1 MFNLHRLFLFIFFS
15 GICFN
20 VIGQNSN
27 KKSDLDSNVNIKV
40 NLGNLLSDDE
50 DAQANADSTIQVF
63 ERNENLLE
71 FTNNW
76 KFKRGDDT
84 LWKEPIYDD
93 SVWEEY
99 SDTIRSNHIKNYT
112 TIVWYRMHFDI
123 DSSLLNRPLALILH
137 LYGSA
142 AEVYLDGRLLKKY
155 GTVASN
161 ISEEEAVFNTNP
173 QPVAVVFSNLNNHVL
188 AIRYSNFHNSSARIS
203 GFNIGENFTIK
214 FKDLNSEIDDS
225 IQTIKKS
232 SLILFV
238 AAVFLTLAIV
248 HLIMFLYYRQKI
260 TNLYYS
266 LYCIGI
272 FIFTFYTYHLLTSSN
287 YSSIAFI
294 SKSLQFLAPL
304 IVVPIVAMLHTIFY
318 HHFRRNL
325 WVLLG
330 LYAVMIVLYLLPFRK
345 IAAILMA
352 VIIITS
358 FVEIFRVIIVSVRKK
373 RDGAWIFALTL
384 LLPVFLGI
392 IISIL
397 PDTITFWG
405 MKFEVKTSN
414 FISVSMLMGLPFSV
428 ALYLA
433 RDFARMGNTLTK
445 QIDEITEL
453 STRTIRQ
460 EQEKKQLLENQ
471 KAMLES
477 EVKERTH
484 EVLEQ
489 KNVIEIKNREVTE
502 SLHYAKRIQ
511 AAILPDIKKIN
522 QSLNDSFI
530 LYLPKDIVSGDFYSF
545 AQRDEK
551 IIVAAADCTGHGVA
565 GAFMSM
571 IGTALLNQIVN
582 EKGITEPSKILTQ
595 LNDGIVTS
603 LKQRE
608 SEMNEGMD
616 IALCT
621 INNKNKTLQYSG
633 ANRPLWL
640 IRKNEFQFYKPNK
653 IPIGGQQYNKAD
665 GFMQHNITL
674 QQGDAIYLFSDG
686 FVDQFGG
693 EFGKKFMTKKFREL
707 LLSIQHLSMNEQKEY
722 LLNTLIK
729 WQGKHDQVDDIL
741 VIGIKIP

>member
-1 MFNLHRLFLFIFFS
+1 MYYLRWLLFLLFFLALFYS
-15 GICFN
+15 AQ
-20 VIGQNSN
+20 GQNSN
-27 KKSDLDSNVNIKV
+27 IKSSQDTTKNIRI
-40 NLGNLLSDDE
+40 NLNHLLSEDE
-50 DAQANADSTIQVF
+50 KEQAEADSVIQQYI
-63 ERNENLLE
+63 NIDNLLE

-76 KFKRGDDT
+76 KVKSGDDT
-84 LWKEPIYDD
+84 LWKEPKFDD
-93 SVWEEY
+93 SAWDEIAD
-99 SDTIRSNHIKNYT
+99 SARDNKNYLS
-112 TIVWYRMHFDI
+112 IVWYRMHFDI
-123 DSSLLNRPLALILH
+123 DSSLLNRPLAFILH

-142 AEVYLDGRLLKKY
+142 AEVYLDGKLLKKF
-155 GTVASN
+155 GTVASDLAG
-161 ISEEEAVFNTNP
+161 EEAVFNANP
-173 QPVAVVFSNLNNHVL
+173 QPIAIVFSKLKDHVL
-188 AIRYSNFHNSSARIS
+188 AIRYSNFHRTSAKIS
-203 GFNIGENFTIK
+203 GFNIGQNFIIK
-214 FKDLNSEIDDS
+214 FKDLNDEINDALL
-225 IQTIKKS
+225 TTKKS
-232 SLILFV
+232 ALTVFV
-238 AAVFLTLAIV
+238 AAIFLTLAIV
-248 HLIMFLYYRQKI
+248 HFIMFLYYRQKI

-272 FIFTFYTYHLLTSSN
+272 FIFAFYTYHLVTSTN
-287 YSSIAFI
+287 YASIAFI

-304 IVVPIVAMLHTIFY
+304 MVVPIVAMLHTIFY
-318 HHFRRNL
+318 QR
-325 WVLLG
+325 
-330 LYAVMIVLYLLPFRK
+330 FRK
-345 IAAILMA
+345 ILWIIIGAYGLMIILYFFTTRNAANLVLVILMM
-352 VIIITS
+352 IS
-358 FVEIFRVIIVSVRKK
+358 FVEILRVILVSVRKK
-373 RDGAWIFALTL
+373 RDGAWIFAMTL
-384 LLPVFLGI
+384 FLPVLLGVVT
-392 IISIL
+392 SIL
-397 PDTITFWG
+397 PDQMSFSG
-405 MKFEVKTSN
+405 MNFEIKPSQFV
-414 FISVSMLMGLPFSV
+414 FASMILGLPFSV

-433 RDFARMGNTLTK
+433 RDFARMGKTLTK
-445 QIDEITEL
+445 QIGEITEL
-453 STRTIRQ
+453 STKTIRQ

-471 KAMLES
+471 KTILEF
-477 EVKERTH
+477 EVKERTR
-484 EVLEQ
+484 EVLDQ

-522 QSLNDSFI
+522 QSLQDLFI

-582 EKGITEPSKILTQ
+582 EKGITEPSEILTQ

-621 INNKNKTLQYSG
+621 INNKSKTLQYSG
-633 ANRPLWL
+633 ANRPLWI
-640 IRKNEFQFYKPNK
+640 IRNNEFQYYKPNK
-653 IPIGGQQYNKAD
+653 IPIGGKQYNKTD

-674 QQGDAIYLFSDG
+674 EQGDSIYLFSDG
-686 FVDQFGG
+686 YVDQFGG
-693 EFGKKFMTKKFREL
+693 DLGKKFMTKKFREL

>member
-1 MFNLHRLFLFIFFS
+1 MYYLRWLLFLLFS
-15 GICFN
+15 LALFYSAQ
-20 VIGQNSN
+20 GQNSN
-27 KKSDLDSNVNIKV
+27 IKSSQDTTKNIRI
-40 NLGNLLSDDE
+40 NLNHLLSEDE
-50 DAQANADSTIQVF
+50 KEQAEADSAIQQYI
-63 ERNENLLE
+63 NIDNLLE

-76 KFKRGDDT
+76 KVKSGDDS
-84 LWKEPIYDD
+84 LWKEPKFDD
-93 SVWEEY
+93 SAWDEIAD
-99 SDTIRSNHIKNYT
+99 SARDNKNYLS
-112 TIVWYRMHFDI
+112 IVWYRMHFDI
-123 DSSLLNRPLALILH
+123 DSSLLNRPLAFILH

-142 AEVYLDGRLLKKY
+142 AEVYLDGKLLKKF
-155 GTVASN
+155 GTVASDLAG
-161 ISEEEAVFNTNP
+161 EEAVFNANP
-173 QPVAVVFSNLNNHVL
+173 QPIAIVFSQLKDHVL
-188 AIRYSNFHNSSARIS
+188 AIRYSNFHRTSAKIS
-203 GFNIGENFTIK
+203 GFNIGQNFIIK
-214 FKDLNSEIDDS
+214 FKDLNDEINDALL
-225 IQTIKKS
+225 TTKKS
-232 SLILFV
+232 ALTVFV
-238 AAVFLTLAIV
+238 AAIFLTLAIV
-248 HLIMFLYYRQKI
+248 HFIMFLYYRQKI

-272 FIFTFYTYHLLTSSN
+272 FIFAFYTYHLVTSTN
-287 YSSIAFI
+287 YASIAFI

-304 IVVPIVAMLHTIFY
+304 MVVPIVAMLHTIFY
-318 HHFRRNL
+318 QR
-325 WVLLG
+325 
-330 LYAVMIVLYLLPFRK
+330 FRK
-345 IAAILMA
+345 ILWIIIGAYGLMIILYFFTTRNAANLVLVILMM
-352 VIIITS
+352 IS
-358 FVEIFRVIIVSVRKK
+358 FVEILRVILVSVRKK
-373 RDGAWIFALTL
+373 RDGAWIFAMTL
-384 LLPVFLGI
+384 FLPVLLGVVT
-392 IISIL
+392 SIL
-397 PDTITFWG
+397 PDQMSFSG
-405 MKFEVKTSN
+405 MNFEIKPSQFV
-414 FISVSMLMGLPFSV
+414 FASMILGLPFSV

-433 RDFARMGNTLTK
+433 RDFARMGKTLTN
-445 QIDEITEL
+445 QIGEITEL
-453 STRTIRQ
+453 STKTIRQ

-471 KAMLES
+471 KTILEF
-477 EVKERTH
+477 EVKERTR
-484 EVLEQ
+484 EVLDQ

-522 QSLNDSFI
+522 QSLQDLFI

-582 EKGITEPSKILTQ
+582 EKGITEPSEILTQ

-621 INNKNKTLQYSG
+621 INNKSKTLQYSG
-633 ANRPLWL
+633 ANRPLWI
-640 IRKNEFQFYKPNK
+640 IRNNEFQYYKPNK
-653 IPIGGQQYNKAD
+653 IPIGGQQYNKTD

-674 QQGDAIYLFSDG
+674 EQGDSIYLFSDG
-686 FVDQFGG
+686 YVDQFGG
-693 EFGKKFMTKKFREL
+693 DLGKKFMTKKFREL

>member
-1 MFNLHRLFLFIFFS
+1 MLNLRWLFLFLFIS

-20 VIGQNSN
+20 VFSQQASENPR
-27 KKSDLDSNVNIKV
+27 LDSNNQIKV

-50 DAQANADSTIQVF
+50 NVETNSDSKIQVF
-63 ERNENLLE
+63 DKNENLLE

-76 KFKRGDDT
+76 KIKPGDDT
-84 LWKEPIYDD
+84 LWKEPGYDD
-93 SVWEEY
+93 SAWEEY
-99 SDTIRSNHIKNYT
+99 SDTTGSTPNKSYS

-142 AEVYLDGRLLKKY
+142 AEIYLNGKLLKKY

-161 ISEEEAVFNTNP
+161 IADEEAVFNTNP
-173 QPVAVVFSNLNNHVL
+173 QPVALVFSHLKNHVL
-188 AIRYSNFHNSSARIS
+188 AIRYSSFHSSSARIS
-203 GFNIGENFTIK
+203 GFNIGQNFSIK
-214 FKDLNSEIDDS
+214 FKDLNTEIDDS

-232 SLILFV
+232 SLLIFM

-248 HLIMFLYYRQKI
+248 HFIMFLYYRQKI

-266 LYCIGI
+266 LYCTGI
-272 FIFTFYTYHLLTSSN
+272 FIFSFYAYHLVTSSN
-287 YSSIAFI
+287 YASIAFI

-304 IVVPIVAMLHTIFY
+304 MVVPIVAMLHTIFY
-318 HHFRRNL
+318 HRFRRNL
-325 WVLLG
+325 WILIG
-330 LYAVMIVLYLLPFRK
+330 FYAVMIVLYFLSFRK
-345 IAAILMA
+345 IATILL
-352 VIIITS
+352 VIIMISS

-373 RDGAWIFALTL
+373 RDGAWIFAITL
-384 LLPVFLGI
+384 LLPVFIGI
-392 IISIL
+392 ISNIL
-397 PDTITFWG
+397 PNNINLLG

-414 FISVSMLMGLPFSV
+414 FVNISMIMGLPFSV

-433 RDFARMGNTLTK
+433 RDFARMGKTLTK

-453 STRTIRQ
+453 STKTIRQ

-471 KAMLES
+471 KAILES
-477 EVKERTH
+477 EVRERTS

-489 KNVIEIKNREVTE
+489 KNVIEVKNREVTE

-511 AAILPDIKKIN
+511 EAILPDLKKIN
-522 QSLNDSFI
+522 QSLNDLFI

-551 IIVAAADCTGHGVA
+551 IIIAAADCTGHGVA

-571 IGTALLNQIVN
+571 IGTALLNQIIN
-582 EKGITEPSKILTQ
+582 EKGITEPSIILNQ
-595 LNDGIVTS
+595 LNDGIINS

-608 SEMNEGMD
+608 SELNEGMD

-621 INNKNKTLQYSG
+621 INNDNKTLQYSG
-633 ANRPLWL
+633 ANRPLW
-640 IRKNEFQFYKPNK
+640 IINKNEFKFYKPNK
-653 IPIGGQQYNKAD
+653 IPIGGQQYNKVD

-674 QQGDAIYLFSDG
+674 QQGDSIYLFSDG
-686 FVDQFGG
+686 YVDQFGG
-693 EFGKKFMTKKFREL
+693 DFGKKFMTKKFREL
-707 LLSIQHLSMNEQKEY
+707 LLSIQHLNMNEQKEY
-722 LLNTLIK
+722 LLNTLIQ

-741 VIGIKIP
+741 VIGIKIS

>member
-1 MFNLHRLFLFIFFS
+1 MYYLRWLLFLLFFLALFYS
-15 GICFN
+15 AQ
-20 VIGQNSN
+20 GQNSN
-27 KKSDLDSNVNIKV
+27 IKSSQDTTKNIRI
-40 NLGNLLSDDE
+40 NLNHLLSEDE
-50 DAQANADSTIQVF
+50 KEQAEADSVIQQYI
-63 ERNENLLE
+63 NIDNLLE

-76 KFKRGDDT
+76 KVKSGDDT
-84 LWKEPIYDD
+84 LWKEPKFDD
-93 SVWEEY
+93 SAWDEIAD
-99 SDTIRSNHIKNYT
+99 SARDNKNYLS
-112 TIVWYRMHFDI
+112 IVWYRMHFDI
-123 DSSLLNRPLALILH
+123 DSSLLNRPLAFILH

-142 AEVYLDGRLLKKY
+142 AEVYLDGKLLKKF
-155 GTVASN
+155 GTVASDLAG
-161 ISEEEAVFNTNP
+161 EEAVFNANP
-173 QPVAVVFSNLNNHVL
+173 QPIAIVFSKLKDHVL
-188 AIRYSNFHNSSARIS
+188 AIRYSNFHRTSAKIS
-203 GFNIGENFTIK
+203 GFNIGQNFIIK
-214 FKDLNSEIDDS
+214 FKDLNDEINDALL
-225 IQTIKKS
+225 TTKKS
-232 SLILFV
+232 ALTVFV
-238 AAVFLTLAIV
+238 AAIFLTLAIV
-248 HLIMFLYYRQKI
+248 HFIMFLYYRQKI

-272 FIFTFYTYHLLTSSN
+272 FIFAFYTYHLVTSTN
-287 YSSIAFI
+287 YASIAFI

-304 IVVPIVAMLHTIFY
+304 MVVPIVAMLHTIFY
-318 HHFRRNL
+318 HR
-325 WVLLG
+325 
-330 LYAVMIVLYLLPFRK
+330 FRK
-345 IAAILMA
+345 ILWIIIGAYGLMIILYFFTTRNAANLVLVILMM
-352 VIIITS
+352 IS
-358 FVEIFRVIIVSVRKK
+358 FVEILRVILVSVRKK
-373 RDGAWIFALTL
+373 RDGAWIFAMTL
-384 LLPVFLGI
+384 FLPVLLGVVT
-392 IISIL
+392 SIL
-397 PDTITFWG
+397 PDQMSFSG
-405 MKFEVKTSN
+405 MNFEIKPSQFV
-414 FISVSMLMGLPFSV
+414 FASMILGLPFSV

-433 RDFARMGNTLTK
+433 RDFARMGKTLTK
-445 QIDEITEL
+445 QIGEITEL
-453 STRTIRQ
+453 STKTIRQ

-471 KAMLES
+471 KTILEF
-477 EVKERTH
+477 EVKERTR
-484 EVLEQ
+484 EVLDQ

-522 QSLNDSFI
+522 QSLQDLFI

-582 EKGITEPSKILTQ
+582 EKGITEPSEILTL

-621 INNKNKTLQYSG
+621 INNKSKTLQYSG
-633 ANRPLWL
+633 ANRPLWI
-640 IRKNEFQFYKPNK
+640 IRNNEFQYYKPNK
-653 IPIGGQQYNKAD
+653 IPIGGQQYNKTD

-674 QQGDAIYLFSDG
+674 EQGDSIYLFSDG
-686 FVDQFGG
+686 YVDQFGG
-693 EFGKKFMTKKFREL
+693 DLGKKFMTKKFREL

>member
-1 MFNLHRLFLFIFFS
+1 MYYLRWLLFLLFS
-15 GICFN
+15 LALFYSAQ
-20 VIGQNSN
+20 GQNSN
-27 KKSDLDSNVNIKV
+27 IKSSQDTTKNIRI
-40 NLGNLLSDDE
+40 NLNHLLSEDE
-50 DAQANADSTIQVF
+50 KEQAEADSVIQQYI
-63 ERNENLLE
+63 NIDNLLE

-76 KFKRGDDT
+76 KVKSGDDS
-84 LWKEPIYDD
+84 LWKEPKFDD
-93 SVWEEY
+93 SAWDEIAD
-99 SDTIRSNHIKNYT
+99 SARDNKNYLS
-112 TIVWYRMHFDI
+112 IVWYRMHFDI
-123 DSSLLNRPLALILH
+123 DSSLLNRPLAFILH

-142 AEVYLDGRLLKKY
+142 AEVYLDGKLLKKF
-155 GTVASN
+155 GTVASDLAG
-161 ISEEEAVFNTNP
+161 EEAVFNANP
-173 QPVAVVFSNLNNHVL
+173 QPIAIVFSKLKDHVL
-188 AIRYSNFHNSSARIS
+188 AIRYSNFHRTSAKIS
-203 GFNIGENFTIK
+203 GFNIGQNFIIK
-214 FKDLNSEIDDS
+214 FKDLNDEINDALL
-225 IQTIKKS
+225 TTKKS
-232 SLILFV
+232 ALTVFV
-238 AAVFLTLAIV
+238 AAIFLTLAIV
-248 HLIMFLYYRQKI
+248 HFIMFLYYRQKI

-272 FIFTFYTYHLLTSSN
+272 FIFAFYTYHLVTSTN
-287 YSSIAFI
+287 YASIAFI

-304 IVVPIVAMLHTIFY
+304 MVVPIVAMLHTIFY
-318 HHFRRNL
+318 QR
-325 WVLLG
+325 
-330 LYAVMIVLYLLPFRK
+330 FRK
-345 IAAILMA
+345 ILWIIIGAYGLMIILYFFTTRNAANLVLVILMM
-352 VIIITS
+352 IS
-358 FVEIFRVIIVSVRKK
+358 FVEILRVILVSVRKK
-373 RDGAWIFALTL
+373 RDGAWIFAMTL
-384 LLPVFLGI
+384 FLPVLLGVVT
-392 IISIL
+392 SIL
-397 PDTITFWG
+397 PDQMSFSG
-405 MKFEVKTSN
+405 MNFEIKPSQFV
-414 FISVSMLMGLPFSV
+414 FASMILGLPFSV

-433 RDFARMGNTLTK
+433 RDFARMGKTLTN
-445 QIDEITEL
+445 QIGEITEL
-453 STRTIRQ
+453 STKTIRQ

-471 KAMLES
+471 KTILEF
-477 EVKERTH
+477 EVKERTR
-484 EVLEQ
+484 EVLDQ

-522 QSLNDSFI
+522 QSLQDLFI

-582 EKGITEPSKILTQ
+582 EKGITEPSEILTQ

-621 INNKNKTLQYSG
+621 INNKSKTLQYSG
-633 ANRPLWL
+633 ANRPLWI
-640 IRKNEFQFYKPNK
+640 IRNNEFQYYKPNK
-653 IPIGGQQYNKAD
+653 IPIGGQQYNKTD

-674 QQGDAIYLFSDG
+674 EQGDSIYLFSDG
-686 FVDQFGG
+686 YVDQFGG
-693 EFGKKFMTKKFREL
+693 DLGKKFMTKKFREL

>member
-1 MFNLHRLFLFIFFS
+1 MYYLRWLLFLLFS
-15 GICFN
+15 LALFYS
-20 VIGQNSN
+20 VEGQNSN
-27 KKSDLDSNVNIKV
+27 IKSSQDTTKNIRI
-40 NLGNLLSDDE
+40 NLNHLLSEDE
-50 DAQANADSTIQVF
+50 KEQAEADSVIQQYI
-63 ERNENLLE
+63 NIDNLLE

-76 KFKRGDDT
+76 KVKSGDDT
-84 LWKEPIYDD
+84 LWKEPKFDD
-93 SVWEEY
+93 SAWDEIAD
-99 SDTIRSNHIKNYT
+99 SARDNKNYLS
-112 TIVWYRMHFDI
+112 IVWYRMHFDI
-123 DSSLLNRPLALILH
+123 DSSLLNRPLAFILH

-142 AEVYLDGRLLKKY
+142 AEVYLDGKLLKKF
-155 GTVASN
+155 GTVASDLAG
-161 ISEEEAVFNTNP
+161 EEAVFNANP
-173 QPVAVVFSNLNNHVL
+173 QPIAIVFSQLKDHVL
-188 AIRYSNFHNSSARIS
+188 AIRYSNFHRTSAKIS
-203 GFNIGENFTIK
+203 GFNIGQNFIIK
-214 FKDLNSEIDDS
+214 FKDLNDEINDALL
-225 IQTIKKS
+225 TTKKS
-232 SLILFV
+232 ALTVFV
-238 AAVFLTLAIV
+238 AAIFLTLAIV
-248 HLIMFLYYRQKI
+248 HFIMFLYYRQKI

-272 FIFTFYTYHLLTSSN
+272 FIFAFYTYHLVTSTN
-287 YSSIAFI
+287 YASIAFI

-304 IVVPIVAMLHTIFY
+304 MVVPIVAMLHTIFY
-318 HHFRRNL
+318 QR
-325 WVLLG
+325 
-330 LYAVMIVLYLLPFRK
+330 FRK
-345 IAAILMA
+345 ILWIIIGAYGLMIILYFFTTRNAANLVLVILMM
-352 VIIITS
+352 IS
-358 FVEIFRVIIVSVRKK
+358 FVEILRVIIVSVRKK
-373 RDGAWIFALTL
+373 RDGAWIFAMTL
-384 LLPVFLGI
+384 FLPVLLGVVT
-392 IISIL
+392 SIL
-397 PDTITFWG
+397 PDQMSFSG
-405 MKFEVKTSN
+405 MNFEIKPSQFV
-414 FISVSMLMGLPFSV
+414 FASMILGLPFSV

-433 RDFARMGNTLTK
+433 RDFARMGKTLTK
-445 QIDEITEL
+445 QIGEITEL
-453 STRTIRQ
+453 STKTIRQ

-471 KAMLES
+471 KTILEF
-477 EVKERTH
+477 EVKERTR
-484 EVLEQ
+484 EVLDQ

-522 QSLNDSFI
+522 QSLQDLFI

-582 EKGITEPSKILTQ
+582 EKDITEPSEILTQ

-621 INNKNKTLQYSG
+621 INNKSKTLQYSG
-633 ANRPLWL
+633 ANRPLWI
-640 IRKNEFQFYKPNK
+640 IRNNEFQYYKPNK
-653 IPIGGQQYNKAD
+653 LPIGGQQYNKTD

-674 QQGDAIYLFSDG
+674 EQGDSIYLFSDG
-686 FVDQFGG
+686 YVDQFGG
-693 EFGKKFMTKKFREL
+693 DLGKKFMTKKFREL

>member
-1 MFNLHRLFLFIFFS
+1 MYYLRWLLFLLFFLALFYS
-15 GICFN
+15 AQ
-20 VIGQNSN
+20 GQNSN
-27 KKSDLDSNVNIKV
+27 IKSSQDTTKNIRI
-40 NLGNLLSDDE
+40 NLNHLLSEDE
-50 DAQANADSTIQVF
+50 KEQAEADSVIQQYI
-63 ERNENLLE
+63 NIDNLLE

-76 KFKRGDDT
+76 KVKSGDDT
-84 LWKEPIYDD
+84 LWKEPKFDD
-93 SVWEEY
+93 SAWDEIAD
-99 SDTIRSNHIKNYT
+99 SARDNKNYLS
-112 TIVWYRMHFDI
+112 IVWYRMHFDI
-123 DSSLLNRPLALILH
+123 DSSLLNRPLAFILH

-142 AEVYLDGRLLKKY
+142 AEVYLDGKLLKKF
-155 GTVASN
+155 GTVASDLAG
-161 ISEEEAVFNTNP
+161 EEAVFNANP
-173 QPVAVVFSNLNNHVL
+173 QPIAIVFSKLKDHVL
-188 AIRYSNFHNSSARIS
+188 AIRYSNFHRTSAKIS
-203 GFNIGENFTIK
+203 GFNIGQNFIIK
-214 FKDLNSEIDDS
+214 FKDLNDEINDALL
-225 IQTIKKS
+225 TTKKS
-232 SLILFV
+232 ALTVFV
-238 AAVFLTLAIV
+238 AAIFLTLAIV
-248 HLIMFLYYRQKI
+248 HFIMFLYYRQKI

-272 FIFTFYTYHLLTSSN
+272 FIFAFYTYHLVTSTN
-287 YSSIAFI
+287 YASIAFI

-304 IVVPIVAMLHTIFY
+304 MVVPIVAMLHTIFY
-318 HHFRRNL
+318 QR
-325 WVLLG
+325 
-330 LYAVMIVLYLLPFRK
+330 FRK
-345 IAAILMA
+345 ILWIIIGAYGLMIILYFFTTRNAANLVLVILMM
-352 VIIITS
+352 IS
-358 FVEIFRVIIVSVRKK
+358 FVEILRVILVSVRKK
-373 RDGAWIFALTL
+373 RDGAWIFAMTL
-384 LLPVFLGI
+384 FLPVLLGVVT
-392 IISIL
+392 SIL
-397 PDTITFWG
+397 PDQMSFSG
-405 MKFEVKTSN
+405 MNFEIKPSQFV
-414 FISVSMLMGLPFSV
+414 FASMILGLPFSV

-433 RDFARMGNTLTK
+433 RDFARMGKTLTK
-445 QIDEITEL
+445 QIGEITEL
-453 STRTIRQ
+453 STKTIRQ

-471 KAMLES
+471 KTILEF
-477 EVKERTH
+477 EVKERTR
-484 EVLEQ
+484 EVLDQ

-522 QSLNDSFI
+522 QSLQDLFI

-582 EKGITEPSKILTQ
+582 EKGITEPSEILTQ

-621 INNKNKTLQYSG
+621 INNKSKTLQYSG
-633 ANRPLWL
+633 ANRPLWI
-640 IRKNEFQFYKPNK
+640 IRNNEFQYYKPNK
-653 IPIGGQQYNKAD
+653 IPIGGQQYNKTD

-674 QQGDAIYLFSDG
+674 EQGDSIYLFSDG
-686 FVDQFGG
+686 YVDQFGG
-693 EFGKKFMTKKFREL
+693 DLGKKFMTKKFREL

>member
-1 MFNLHRLFLFIFFS
+1 MYHLRWLLFLLFFLALFYS
-15 GICFN
+15 AQ
-20 VIGQNSN
+20 GQNSN
-27 KKSDLDSNVNIKV
+27 IKSSQDTTKNIRI
-40 NLGNLLSDDE
+40 NLNHLLSEDE
-50 DAQANADSTIQVF
+50 KEQAEADSVIQQYI
-63 ERNENLLE
+63 NIDNLLE

-76 KFKRGDDT
+76 KVKSGDDT
-84 LWKEPIYDD
+84 LWKEPKFDD
-93 SVWEEY
+93 SAWDEIAD
-99 SDTIRSNHIKNYT
+99 SARDNKNYLS
-112 TIVWYRMHFDI
+112 IVWYRMHFDI
-123 DSSLLNRPLALILH
+123 DSSLLNRPLAFILH

-142 AEVYLDGRLLKKY
+142 AEVYLDGKLLKKF
-155 GTVASN
+155 GTVASDLAG
-161 ISEEEAVFNTNP
+161 EEAVFNANP
-173 QPVAVVFSNLNNHVL
+173 QPIAIVFSKLKDHVL
-188 AIRYSNFHNSSARIS
+188 AIRYSNFHRTSAKIS
-203 GFNIGENFTIK
+203 GFNIGQNFIIK
-214 FKDLNSEIDDS
+214 FKDLNDEINDALL
-225 IQTIKKS
+225 TTKKS
-232 SLILFV
+232 ALTVFV
-238 AAVFLTLAIV
+238 AAIFLTLAIV
-248 HLIMFLYYRQKI
+248 HFIMFLYYRQKI

-272 FIFTFYTYHLLTSSN
+272 FIFAFYTYHLVTSTN
-287 YSSIAFI
+287 YASIAFI

-304 IVVPIVAMLHTIFY
+304 MVVPIVAMLHTIFY
-318 HHFRRNL
+318 QR
-325 WVLLG
+325 
-330 LYAVMIVLYLLPFRK
+330 FRK
-345 IAAILMA
+345 ILWIIIGAYGLMIILYFFTTRNAANLVLVILMM
-352 VIIITS
+352 IS
-358 FVEIFRVIIVSVRKK
+358 FVEILRVILVSVRKK
-373 RDGAWIFALTL
+373 RDGAWIFAMTL
-384 LLPVFLGI
+384 FLPVLLGVVT
-392 IISIL
+392 SIL
-397 PDTITFWG
+397 PDQMSFSG
-405 MKFEVKTSN
+405 MNFEIKPSQFV
-414 FISVSMLMGLPFSV
+414 FASMILGLPFSV

-433 RDFARMGNTLTK
+433 RDFARMGKTLTN
-445 QIDEITEL
+445 QIGEITEL
-453 STRTIRQ
+453 STKTIRQ

-471 KAMLES
+471 KTILEF
-477 EVKERTH
+477 EVKERTR
-484 EVLEQ
+484 EVLDQ

-522 QSLNDSFI
+522 QSLQDLFI

-582 EKGITEPSKILTQ
+582 EKGITEPSEILTQ

-621 INNKNKTLQYSG
+621 INNKSKTLQYSG
-633 ANRPLWL
+633 ANRPLWI
-640 IRKNEFQFYKPNK
+640 IRNNEFQYYKPNK
-653 IPIGGQQYNKAD
+653 IPIGGQQYNKTD

-674 QQGDAIYLFSDG
+674 EQGDSIYLFSDG
-686 FVDQFGG
+686 YVDQFGG
-693 EFGKKFMTKKFREL
+693 DLGKKFMTKKFREL

>member
-1 MFNLHRLFLFIFFS
+1 MYYLRWLLFLLFFLALFYS
-15 GICFN
+15 AQ
-20 VIGQNSN
+20 GQNSN
-27 KKSDLDSNVNIKV
+27 IKSSQDTTKNIRI
-40 NLGNLLSDDE
+40 NLNHLLSEDE
-50 DAQANADSTIQVF
+50 KEQAEADSVIQQYI
-63 ERNENLLE
+63 NIDNLLE

-76 KFKRGDDT
+76 KVKSGDDT
-84 LWKEPIYDD
+84 LWKEPKFDD
-93 SVWEEY
+93 SAWDEIAD
-99 SDTIRSNHIKNYT
+99 SARDNKNYLS
-112 TIVWYRMHFDI
+112 IVWYRMHFDI
-123 DSSLLNRPLALILH
+123 DSSLLNRPLAFILH

-142 AEVYLDGRLLKKY
+142 AEVYLDGKLLKKF
-155 GTVASN
+155 GTVASDLAG
-161 ISEEEAVFNTNP
+161 EEAVFNANP
-173 QPVAVVFSNLNNHVL
+173 QPIAIVFSKLKDHVL
-188 AIRYSNFHNSSARIS
+188 AIRYSNFHRTSAKIS
-203 GFNIGENFTIK
+203 GFNIGQNFIIK
-214 FKDLNSEIDDS
+214 FKDLNDEINDALL
-225 IQTIKKS
+225 TTKKS
-232 SLILFV
+232 ALTVFV
-238 AAVFLTLAIV
+238 AAIFLTLAIV
-248 HLIMFLYYRQKI
+248 HFIMFLYYRQKI

-272 FIFTFYTYHLLTSSN
+272 FIFAFYTYHLVTSTN
-287 YSSIAFI
+287 YASIAFI

-304 IVVPIVAMLHTIFY
+304 MVVPIVAMLHTIFY
-318 HHFRRNL
+318 HR
-325 WVLLG
+325 
-330 LYAVMIVLYLLPFRK
+330 FRK
-345 IAAILMA
+345 ILWIIIGAYGLMIILYFFTTRNAANLVLVILMM
-352 VIIITS
+352 IS
-358 FVEIFRVIIVSVRKK
+358 FVEILRVILVSVRKK
-373 RDGAWIFALTL
+373 RDGAWIFAMTL
-384 LLPVFLGI
+384 FLPVLLGVVT
-392 IISIL
+392 SIL
-397 PDTITFWG
+397 PDQMSFSG
-405 MKFEVKTSN
+405 MNFEIKPSQFV
-414 FISVSMLMGLPFSV
+414 FASMILGLPFSV

-433 RDFARMGNTLTK
+433 RDFARMGKTLTK
-445 QIDEITEL
+445 QIGEITEL
-453 STRTIRQ
+453 STKTIRQ

-471 KAMLES
+471 KTILEF
-477 EVKERTH
+477 EVKERTR
-484 EVLEQ
+484 EVLDQ

-522 QSLNDSFI
+522 QSLQDLFI

-582 EKGITEPSKILTQ
+582 EKGITEPSEILTQ

-621 INNKNKTLQYSG
+621 INNKSKTLQYSG
-633 ANRPLWL
+633 ANRPLWI
-640 IRKNEFQFYKPNK
+640 IRNNEFQYYKPNK
-653 IPIGGQQYNKAD
+653 IPIGGQQYNKTD

-674 QQGDAIYLFSDG
+674 EQGDSIYLFSDG
-686 FVDQFGG
+686 YVDQFGG
-693 EFGKKFMTKKFREL
+693 DLGKKFMTKKFREL

>member
-1 MFNLHRLFLFIFFS
+1 MYYLRWLLFLLFS
-15 GICFN
+15 LALFYSAQ
-20 VIGQNSN
+20 GQNSN
-27 KKSDLDSNVNIKV
+27 IKSSQDTTKNIRI
-40 NLGNLLSDDE
+40 NLNHLLSEDE
-50 DAQANADSTIQVF
+50 KEQAEADSAIQQYI
-63 ERNENLLE
+63 NIDNLLE

-76 KFKRGDDT
+76 KVKSGDDS
-84 LWKEPIYDD
+84 LWKEPKFDD
-93 SVWEEY
+93 SAWDEIAD
-99 SDTIRSNHIKNYT
+99 SARDNKNYLS
-112 TIVWYRMHFDI
+112 IVWYRMHFDI
-123 DSSLLNRPLALILH
+123 DSSLLNRPLAFILH

-142 AEVYLDGRLLKKY
+142 AEVYLDGKLLKKF
-155 GTVASN
+155 GTVASDLAG
-161 ISEEEAVFNTNP
+161 EEAVFNANP
-173 QPVAVVFSNLNNHVL
+173 QPIAIVFSQLKDHVL
-188 AIRYSNFHNSSARIS
+188 AIRYSNFHRTSAKIS
-203 GFNIGENFTIK
+203 GFNIGQNFIIK
-214 FKDLNSEIDDS
+214 FKDLNDEINDALL
-225 IQTIKKS
+225 TTKKS
-232 SLILFV
+232 ALTVFV
-238 AAVFLTLAIV
+238 AAIFLTLAIV
-248 HLIMFLYYRQKI
+248 HFIMFLYYRQKI

-272 FIFTFYTYHLLTSSN
+272 FIFAFYTYHLVTSTN
-287 YSSIAFI
+287 YASIAFI

-304 IVVPIVAMLHTIFY
+304 MVVPIVAMLHTIFY
-318 HHFRRNL
+318 QR
-325 WVLLG
+325 
-330 LYAVMIVLYLLPFRK
+330 FRK
-345 IAAILMA
+345 ILWIIIGAYGLMIILYFFTTRNAANLVLVILMM
-352 VIIITS
+352 IS
-358 FVEIFRVIIVSVRKK
+358 FVEILRVILVSVRKK
-373 RDGAWIFALTL
+373 RDGAWIFAMTL
-384 LLPVFLGI
+384 FLPVLLGVVT
-392 IISIL
+392 SIL
-397 PDTITFWG
+397 PDQMSFSG
-405 MKFEVKTSN
+405 MNFEIKPSQFV
-414 FISVSMLMGLPFSV
+414 FASMILGLPFSV

-433 RDFARMGNTLTK
+433 RDFARMGKTLTK
-445 QIDEITEL
+445 QIGEITEL
-453 STRTIRQ
+453 STKTIRQ

-471 KAMLES
+471 KTILEF
-477 EVKERTH
+477 EVKERTR
-484 EVLEQ
+484 EVLDQ

-522 QSLNDSFI
+522 QSLQDLFI

-582 EKGITEPSKILTQ
+582 EKGITEPSEILTQ

-621 INNKNKTLQYSG
+621 INNKSKTLQYSG
-633 ANRPLWL
+633 ANRPLWI
-640 IRKNEFQFYKPNK
+640 IRNNEFQYYKPNK
-653 IPIGGQQYNKAD
+653 IPIGGQQYNKTD

-674 QQGDAIYLFSDG
+674 EQGDSIYLFSDG
-686 FVDQFGG
+686 YVDQFGG
-693 EFGKKFMTKKFREL
+693 DLGKKFMTKKFREL